1 MLGSPMQ
8 KAARLLRSSRT
19 ADTPHHITFLP
30 MTATLPKSSEARQ
43 NGLWMALLAAFLG
56 WMFDGFEIGLFPLV
70 ARPALIELLGSDSPT
85 VDKWIGIITES
96 FLIGAATGGVLFGWL
111 GDRIGRVRAMTLSV
125 LTYTL
130 FMGMCGFVET
140 PMQMF
145 WFRFVAALGMGGEW
159 SLGVSLVMELWP
171 DSKRGVLAGLIGA
184 AANVGFLVIALIGL
198 VLAKVTGSLEQWL
211 VNAGVAQ
218 STVEYL
224 CGNQGWRLMMI
235 IGAAPALLTFLI
247 RLFVPESEKW
257 QHAKAQG
264 ATSAWQTRDLL
275 AVLVG
280 AAGPL
285 GMVYLFVKDFSAT
298 ARWIGTLAA
307 IAIACVGY
315 SYPVLKYLQRTA
327 GSVTN
332 PMHTTSATMRRMLLA
347 ACLSGVA
354 LLGTWG
360 ALQLAVPWVSKMTA
374 AEAAAQGLQGA
385 EAAAYISHARSM
397 TQIWSAIGAI
407 VGTMI
412 GGLLGHSIGRRP
424 TYFILCVASL
434 FSAWW
439 FFLSNTGYNMN
450 LLVTV
455 TLAGA
460 TTASFYGWLPLYLP
474 ELFRTSA
481 RATGQGFAFNF
492 GRILAAVGALQ
503 TANLIALFNT
513 DTVIGG
519 FTFRAG
525 HPTACSIISMVYI
538 IGMVLIWF
546 MPETHGKELPE

>member
-1 MLGSPMQ
+1 
-8 KAARLLRSSRT
+8 
-19 ADTPHHITFLP
+19 
-30 MTATLPKSSEARQ
+30 MTATLPQSAQPRQ
-43 NGLWMALLAAFLG
+43 AGLWMALLAAFLG

-70 ARPALIELLGSDSPT
+70 ARPALIELLGGDSPT

-130 FMGMCGFVET
+130 FMGMCGFVES

-198 VLAKVTGSLEQWL
+198 ILAQITGSLEQWL
-211 VNAGVAQ
+211 VGAGV
-218 STVEYL
+218 SSETVQYL
-224 CGNQGWRLMMI
+224 CGNQGWRLMMM

-275 AVLVG
+275 AVLIG

-285 GMVYLFVKDFSAT
+285 AMVYLFVQEFST
-298 ARWIGTLAA
+298 SARWIGT
-307 IAIACVGY
+307 IAGIVIACVGY

-327 GSVTN
+327 GTVTS
-332 PMHTTSATMRRMLLA
+332 PMHSTGATMRRMLLA

-360 ALQLAVPWVSKMTA
+360 ALQLAVPWVSKMAA
-374 AEAAAQGLQGA
+374 AEATQLGLAGADAAK
-385 EAAAYISHARSM
+385 YVSHARSM

-424 TYFILCVASL
+424 TYLILCIASL

-439 FFLSNTGYNMN
+439 FFLSNTGYNSH
-450 LLVTV
+450 LLLTV

-503 TANLIALFNT
+503 TANLIALFDT

-525 HPTACSIISMVYI
+525 HPTACSIISLVYV
-538 IGMVLIWF
+538 IGMVLIWL
-546 MPETHGKELPE
+546 MPETQGKELPE

>member
-1 MLGSPMQ
+1 MS
-8 KAARLLRSSRT
+8 A
-19 ADTPHHITFLP
+19 TPHQSTQP
-30 MTATLPKSSEARQ
+30 RQ
-43 NGLWMALLAAFLG
+43 TGLWMALLAAFLG

-70 ARPALIELLGSDSPT
+70 ARPALIELLGGDSPT
-85 VDKWIGIITES
+85 VDKWISFITEA

-125 LTYTL
+125 LTYTI
-130 FMGMCGFVET
+130 FMGLCGFVRS
-140 PMQMF
+140 PMEMF
-145 WFRFVAALGMGGEW
+145 WLRFVAALGMGGEW

-198 VLAKVTGSLEQWL
+198 ILAQITGSLQQGL
-211 VNAGVAQ
+211 VDAGVSS

-224 CGNQGWRLMMI
+224 CGHQGWRLMML
-235 IGAAPALLTFLI
+235 IGASPALLTFLI

-264 ATSAWQTRDLL
+264 ATSAWQTRDLP

-285 GMVYLFVKDFSAT
+285 AMVYLFKEDFSNT
-298 ARWIGTLAA
+298 VRWTGT
-307 IAIACVGY
+307 IVGIVIACIGY
-315 SYPVLKYLQRTA
+315 SYPVLKYLQRTDA
-327 GSVTN
+327 TVTN
-332 PMHTTSATMRRMLLA
+332 PMHRTGPTMRRMLLA

-360 ALQLAVPWVSKMTA
+360 ALQLAVPWVAKMAT
-374 AEAAAQGLQGA
+374 AEAAELGLTGA
-385 EAAAYISHARSM
+385 DAAKYVGRARSM

-424 TYFILCVASL
+424 TYFLLCIASML
-434 FSAWW
+434 SAWW
-439 FFLSNTGYNMN
+439 FFLSNTGYNTH
-450 LLVTV
+450 LLATM

-503 TANLIALFNT
+503 TGNLIALFDT
-513 DTVIGG
+513 DSVIAG

-525 HPTACSIISMVYI
+525 HPTACSIISLVYV
-538 IGMVLIWF
+538 IGMLLIWF
-546 MPETHGKELPE
+546 VPETHGTELPE

>member
-1 MLGSPMQ
+1 
-8 KAARLLRSSRT
+8 
-19 ADTPHHITFLP
+19 
-30 MTATLPKSSEARQ
+30 
-43 NGLWMALLAAFLG
+43 
-56 WMFDGFEIGLFPLV
+56 
-70 ARPALIELLGSDSPT
+70 
-85 VDKWIGIITES
+85 
-96 FLIGAATGGVLFGWL
+96 
-111 GDRIGRVRAMTLSV
+111 
-125 LTYTL
+125 
-130 FMGMCGFVET
+130 
-140 PMQMF
+140 
-145 WFRFVAALGMGGEW
+145 
-159 SLGVSLVMELWP
+159 VMELWP

-184 AANVGFLVIALIGL
+184 AANVGFLTIALIGL
-198 VLAKVTGSLEQWL
+198 ILAQVTVQLQTWL
-211 VNAGVAQ
+211 VSSGVSA
-218 STVEYL
+218 STVDYL
-224 CGNQGWRLMMI
+224 CRNQGWRLMMM

-264 ATSAWQTRDLL
+264 STSAWQTRDLI
-275 AVLVG
+275 AVFIG

-285 GMVYLFVKDFSAT
+285 AMVYLYLHDFST
-298 ARWIGTLAA
+298 PVRLIGTIAA
-307 IAIACVGY
+307 IVIACIGY
-315 SYPVLKYLQRTA
+315 SYPVLRYLQRTA

-374 AEAAAQGLQGA
+374 AEAEQLGLTG
-385 EAAAYISHARSM
+385 AAASKYISHARSM

-412 GGLLGHSIGRRP
+412 GGLLGHTIGRRP

-434 FSAWW
+434 LSSWW
-439 FFLSNTGYNMN
+439 FFLSNTGYNTN

-525 HPTACSIISMVYI
+525 HPTACSIISLVYV